1 MRLWR
6 CCDCIHDISYYDNE
20 VQPENTITTMKLN
33 DKRFRQGLKT
43 NYYPSFFHAMMDS
56 FRFSVL
62 WTAVITVLLCIIP
75 LIIYL
80 RNVESLSLSIISVGL
95 SFLFVVFIIS
105 NAIFLYENWY
115 KQNRTLN
122 KMKRLLPEGCDILS
136 IEYNDPALPPVR
148 ILHTLH
154 ALYHH
159 LREAVEGLLSGTV
172 EPVSSRCHSSRRL

>member
-1 MRLWR
+1 
-6 CCDCIHDISYYDNE
+6 
-20 VQPENTITTMKLN
+20 MKLN

-136 IEYNDPALPPVR
+136 IEYKRSSPASSPHPSSAPCALSSSVR
-148 ILHTLH
+148 
-154 ALYHH
+154 
-159 LREAVEGLLSGTV
+159 SGRG
-172 EPVSSRCHSSRRL
+172 PAARNCCNRQFQMP

>member
-1 MRLWR
+1 
-6 CCDCIHDISYYDNE
+6 
-20 VQPENTITTMKLN
+20 MKLN
-33 DKRFRQGLKT
+33 DKRFWQGLKT

-105 NAIFLYENWY
+105 NAIFLYENWH

-136 IEYNDPALPPVR
+136 IEYNYTSKEYLIEIDYLGR
-148 ILHTLH
+148 IFRVTVEYPFVYISEKGAH
-154 ALYHH
+154 ALGA
-159 LREAVEGLLSGTV
+159 LNIDSVKTIDKNKLLVKDYMS
-172 EPVSSRCHSSRRL
+172 